1 MSNYVILLLIGE
13 LFAASSCCG
22 VCTNTRT
29 ESQKSFVFFIVHRFV
44 SLVMSLSHI
53 NTIARSLSFR
63 IIFQQ
68 SVTKLRIGT
77 NIIASSRISKQQ

>member
-1 MSNYVILLLIGE
+1 MILLLIDE
-13 LFAASSCCG
+13 LFAASSYCG
-22 VCTNTRT
+22 VCTNTQT
-29 ESQKSFVFFIVHRFV
+29 ESHKSFVFFIVHRFV
-44 SLVMSLSHI
+44 SLVMPLSHS

-68 SVTKLRIGT
+68 LVTELRIGT